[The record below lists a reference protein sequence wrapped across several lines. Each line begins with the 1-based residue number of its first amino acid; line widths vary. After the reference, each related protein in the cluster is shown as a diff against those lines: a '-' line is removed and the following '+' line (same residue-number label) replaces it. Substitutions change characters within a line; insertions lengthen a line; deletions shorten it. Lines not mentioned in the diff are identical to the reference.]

1 MIWLSFSAKESL
13 QLGSVSAGSFRLQVD
28 LGKTG
33 YMVIMFSD
41 VLSGAYE
48 VCARNVGWALK
59 RETKLPVSACN
70 GRSEGLDVRSKRGLR
85 GRDFFEE
92 GRQLE
97 EIAVRALNQAKQ
109 GIKPL
114 SKGDVMYFETW
125 LAKYRAS
132 SQIAPHSIPSAA
144 KTTAGNEVFLFLGIP
159 DARATELGSSSDVP
173 FSDKNC
179 SQSGVSES
187 GKGDSCD
194 DGVAGDGDS
203 EKRMENAVS
212 TVSCSVDVST
222 QENLRIGAQ
231 CRDFSSAQEVFV
243 KMPQQDSH
251 EVDAAAVSR
260 KGRKDLNVKEGGTN
274 QPWVQSQGAANVP
287 TVFDAQSKPNRG
299 LNWAIIVAA

>member
-1 MIWLSFSAKESL
+1 
-13 QLGSVSAGSFRLQVD
+13 
-28 LGKTG
+28 
-33 YMVIMFSD
+33 
-41 VLSGAYE
+41 
-48 VCARNVGWALK
+48 ALK
-59 RETKLPVSACN
+59 RETKFPVSACN

-85 GRDFFEE
+85 RRDFFEE

-144 KTTAGNEVFLFLGIP
+144 KTTAGKEVFHVEGTVEVKEKGAEYGAKGSSGFMSSDLLKYEGIP

-194 DGVAGDGDS
+194 DGVAGDEDS
-203 EKRMENAVS
+203 EVCVDRKQVKSSVVFPKVCSPLCGPVSLVENG
-212 TVSCSVDVST
+212 TG
-222 QENLRIGAQ
+222 IY
-231 CRDFSSAQEVFV
+231 
-243 KMPQQDSH
+243 
-251 EVDAAAVSR
+251 
-260 KGRKDLNVKEGGTN
+260 DLNDVIDLDKGVKKIGYKKNG
-274 QPWVQSQGAANVP
+274 QMFARQ
-287 TVFDAQSKPNRG
+287 VFDERLEPKEAAGALLPLKQVSSKTVG
-299 LNWAIIVAA
+299 LDFEHVFFFFFFG